1 MLLFHQ
7 EFCEYVF
14 TDSFNFLL
22 TNDPYFGSGTFGQLG
37 CFMAERICVI
47 DKHLSDL
54 EDGGWTEKD
63 AFKAYKTALK
73 GIPDKSD
80 SFANKEFFD
89 KLAPTMIWVFRQ
101 NLDKHVFDHWRSD
114 PLLHYM
120 IGGDPTLAK
129 EFAKLLVQ
137 CESDSGESV
146 EEEDGASLFPRYVFP
161 DTNIELGEHHTM
173 GNGAVEINVR
183 DSMKFLT
190 ANSDLSKI
198 LKGNFVKEHWA
209 LVEKL
214 ATADDIVRL
223 FDKLDD
229 GELSAYCC
237 YLQIYNH

>member
-1 MLLFHQ
+1 ML
-7 EFCEYVF
+7 
-14 TDSFNFLL
+14 
-22 TNDPYFGSGTFGQLG
+22 
-37 CFMAERICVI
+37 MKKI
-47 DKHLSDL
+47 DKLPPTFILVFCSNLDKFLFDCWLSDL
-54 EDGGWTEKD
+54 
-63 AFKAYKTALK
+63 
-73 GIPDKSD
+73 
-80 SFANKEFFD
+80 
-89 KLAPTMIWVFRQ
+89 
-101 NLDKHVFDHWRSD
+101 
-114 PLLHYM
+114 LLHYM
-120 IGGDPTLAK
+120 IGGNPTLAK
-129 EFAKLLVQ
+129 EFVKLLVQ
-137 CESDSGESV
+137 CESESGEFV
-146 EEEDGASLFPRYVFP
+146 GEDAGLSFFTRYIFRY
-161 DTNIELGEHHTM
+161 TNIELGDHHTM